1 MNNKFGECCN
11 CPAIESSRFFTR
23 YDDRIELDL
32 EIMKKNNITDSLAL
46 RKYLIDNA
54 SNIID
59 SNIKTIETS
68 YKCNYNNK
76 QSNQPY
82 GDINNGYFVG
92 GELSN
97 PSDTLAPFDTLNN
110 STPPMQNS
118 APSYLPPM
126 QNSAPSYL
134 PPMQNSAPSS

>member
-11 CPAIESSRFFTR
+11 CPVLEDGRYFTR

-76 QSNQPY
+76 QPSQSY
-82 GDINNGYFVG
+82 GDISNGYFINN
-92 GELSN
+92 ELSS
-97 PSDTLAPFDTLNN
+97 PSEKLAPFDSLNN
-110 STPPMQNS
+110 NTPSMNNNS
-118 APSYLPPM
+118 PSY
-126 QNSAPSYL
+126 
-134 PPMQNSAPSS
+134 